1 MKSSGWSTHAT
12 DSIIKSG
19 QKDNEAVSIPVSP
32 WLSQVSADGHS
43 TQLSQ
48 CHMHRIFRS
57 ECHCVTKSS
66 FFSRSLA
73 SSVLYRQCHTVSWH
87 FFSVLFYLLSQ
98 CHSRFF
104 SSLFICV
111 LIFPKFLSQCHLGFS
126 FFFSVFISFYLAL
139 MKYVFNI
146 YY

>member
-1 MKSSGWSTHAT
+1 MKSSGCMPRTQELKVARR
-12 DSIIKSG
+12 ILR
-19 QKDNEAVSIPVSP
+19 QVSIPVSP

-48 CHMHRIFRS
+48 CHRHRIFRS
-57 ECHCVTKSS
+57 ECHRVTRSS
-66 FFSRSLA
+66 FFSRSLV
-73 SSVLYRQCHTVSWH
+73 SSVQCHTVSWH

-111 LIFPKFLSQCHLGFS
+111 LIFPKVSVTVSPWIFFL
-126 FFFSVFISFYLAL
+126 FFQSLYHVI
-139 MKYVFNI
+139 
-146 YY
+146 